1 MEEENNEAKRVLNFL
16 SSASVYYTN
25 NKGAVNEEINKY
37 INNII
42 IFDTRFIF
50 LIHSQGVYAVNTW

>member
-1 MEEENNEAKRVLNFL
+1 MEEEINETKRVLIFL

-42 IFDTRFIF
+42 IFDR
-50 LIHSQGVYAVNTW
+50 L

>member
-1 MEEENNEAKRVLNFL
+1 MEEEINEAKRVLNFL
-16 SSASVYYTN
+16 STASVYYTN

-42 IFDTRFIF
+42 IFDR
-50 LIHSQGVYAVNTW
+50 L